1 MKFQRGFTLI
11 EMMVCLALLA
21 TLASA
26 AIPIYQRQEQQ
37 RNEEELRVAL
47 RDIRS
52 AIDRYGQLVEEGV
65 IEKDADMTNWPASLD
80 LLVDGVVNKKS
91 PNKEKIY
98 LLRRIPRDPFCD
110 CDGRKNTETWRVRAS
125 TQAPGETTGGKDV
138 WDVSSTSSQPGL
150 NGIPYAQW

>member
-1 MKFQRGFTLI
+1 VKFQRGFTLI

-52 AIDRYGQLVEEGV
+52 AIDRYGQLVEEGI

>member
-1 MKFQRGFTLI
+1 VKFQRGFTLI
-11 EMMVCLALLA
+11 EMMISLALLA

-52 AIDRYGQLVEEGV
+52 AIDRYGQLVEEGI
-65 IEKDADMTNWPASLD
+65 IEKDADMSNWPASLD

>member
-52 AIDRYGQLVEEGV
+52 AIDRYGQLVEEGI

>member
-1 MKFQRGFTLI
+1 VKFQRGFTLI
-11 EMMVCLALLA
+11 EMMISLALLA

-52 AIDRYGQLVEEGV
+52 AIDLYGQLVEEGI
-65 IEKDADMTNWPASLD
+65 IEKDADMSNWPASLD

>member
-11 EMMVCLALLA
+11 EMMISLALLA

-52 AIDRYGQLVEEGV
+52 AIDRYGQLVEEGI

-125 TQAPGETTGGKDV
+125 TQRRERRQVVRMSGMSVPPAA
-138 WDVSSTSSQPGL
+138 SQD
-150 NGIPYAQW
+150 

>member
-1 MKFQRGFTLI
+1 
-11 EMMVCLALLA
+11 MMISLALLA

-52 AIDRYGQLVEEGV
+52 AIDRYGQLVEEGI
-65 IEKDADMTNWPASLD
+65 IEKDADMTNWPAWLD

>member
-11 EMMVCLALLA
+11 EMMISLALLA

-52 AIDRYGQLVEEGV
+52 AIDRYGQLVEEGI

-98 LLRRIPRDPFCD
+98 LLRRIQRDPFCD

>member
-11 EMMVCLALLA
+11 EMMISLALLA

-37 RNEEELRVAL
+37 RNEEELRVTL

-52 AIDRYGQLVEEGV
+52 AIDRYGQLVEEGI

>member
-11 EMMVCLALLA
+11 EMMISLALLA

-52 AIDRYGQLVEEGV
+52 AIDRYGQLVEEGI

>member
-11 EMMVCLALLA
+11 EMMISLALLA

-52 AIDRYGQLVEEGV
+52 AIDRYGQLVEEGI

-91 PNKEKIY
+91 PTKKKSICCAGSRAIPFVTATAGRTPKPGGCAHPP
-98 LLRRIPRDPFCD
+98 RRRE
-110 CDGRKNTETWRVRAS
+110 RRQVVRMSGMSVPPAAS
-125 TQAPGETTGGKDV
+125 QD
-138 WDVSSTSSQPGL
+138 
-150 NGIPYAQW
+150 

>member
-11 EMMVCLALLA
+11 EMMVSLALLA

-47 RDIRS
+47 RDIRT

-65 IEKDADMTNWPASLD
+65 IEKDTDMTNWPASLD

>member
-1 MKFQRGFTLI
+1 MKDQRGFTLI
-11 EMMVCLALLA
+11 EMMVSLTLLA

-47 RDIRS
+47 REIRS
-52 AIDRYGQLVEEGV
+52 AIDRFAQLSEEGM
-65 IEKDADMTNWPASLD
+65 IEKDAEMSDWPTSLNQ
-80 LLVDGVVNKKS
+80 LVEGVENKKS
-91 PNKEKIY
+91 PKREKIY

-110 CDGRKNTETWRVRAS
+110 CDGRANSETWRVRSS
-125 TQAPGETTGGKDV
+125 TQEPGETTGGKDV

-150 NGIPYAQW
+150 NGIPYAEW

>member
-11 EMMVCLALLA
+11 EMMISLALLA

-52 AIDRYGQLVEEGV
+52 AIDRYGQLVEEGI
-65 IEKDADMTNWPASLD
+65 IEKDADMSNWPASLD

>member
-11 EMMVCLALLA
+11 EMMISLALLA

-52 AIDRYGQLVEEGV
+52 AIDRYGQLVEEGI
-65 IEKDADMTNWPASLD
+65 IEKDADMTNWPAWLD

>member
-1 MKFQRGFTLI
+1 VKFQRGFTLI
-11 EMMVCLALLA
+11 EMMVSLALLA

-26 AIPIYQRQEQQ
+26 AIPIYQRHEQQ

-47 RDIRS
+47 RDIRT

>member
-11 EMMVCLALLA
+11 EMMISLALLA

-37 RNEEELRVAL
+37 LNEEELRVAL

-52 AIDRYGQLVEEGV
+52 AIDRYGQLVEEGI
-65 IEKDADMTNWPASLD
+65 IEKDADMSNWPASLD

>member
-11 EMMVCLALLA
+11 EMMISLALLA

-52 AIDRYGQLVEEGV
+52 AIDRYGQLVEEGI

-110 CDGRKNTETWRVRAS
+110 CDGRKHTETWRVRAS

>member
-11 EMMVCLALLA
+11 EMMISLALLA

-52 AIDRYGQLVEEGV
+52 AIDLYGQLVEEGI
-65 IEKDADMTNWPASLD
+65 IEKDADMSNWPASLD

>member
-1 MKFQRGFTLI
+1 VKFQRGFTLI
-11 EMMVCLALLA
+11 EMMISLALLA

-52 AIDRYGQLVEEGV
+52 AIDRYGQLVEEGI

>member
-11 EMMVCLALLA
+11 EMMISLALLA

-52 AIDRYGQLVEEGV
+52 AIDRYGQLVEEGI
-65 IEKDADMTNWPASLD
+65 IEKDADMGNWPASLD

>member
-1 MKFQRGFTLI
+1 MKHQRGFTLI
-11 EMMVCLALLA
+11 EMMVSLALLA

-26 AIPIYQRQEQQ
+26 AIPIFQRQEQQ
-37 RNEEELRVAL
+37 RNEEALRVAL
-47 RDIRS
+47 REIRT
-52 AIDRYGQLVEEGV
+52 ALDRYAQLVSEGV
-65 IEKDADMTNWPASLD
+65 IEKEADMTNWPASLN

-110 CDGRKNTETWRVRAS
+110 CDGRQNIDTWRIRAS
-125 TQAPGETTGGKDV
+125 TQEPGESTGGKDV
-138 WDVSSTSSQPGL
+138 WDVTSGSSQPGL